1 MSQFVKNT
9 TSEYSDEEIL
19 LAAKVGHSVM
29 QCVGSG
35 FGHKPLPQW
44 AFCKDEYKEKIMRST
59 CAILNQARSCR
70 AIHNGWVKAMMFNGW
85 TLGDRNDELKQHPH
99 LMDFND
105 LPVDV
110 RLKMK
115 AFRAAVMPFRK
126 NLGPGFHT
134 QEEE

>member
-1 MSQFVKNT
+1 MKQFVKVAPVT
-9 TSEYSDEEIL
+9 YSDEEVL
-19 LAAKVGHSVM
+19 LAAKCGHSVM

-35 FGHKPLPQW
+35 FGHKALPQW
-44 AFCKDEYKEKIMRST
+44 AFCSDDYKEKVLRNT
-59 CAILNQARSCR
+59 QAILNQARSCR
-70 AIHNGWVKAMMFNGW
+70 ALHNGWVKVMIHNGW
-85 TLGDRNDELKQHPH
+85 TLGERDNEKKQHPH

-105 LPVDV
+105 LPADV

-134 QEEE
+134 VEE